1 MIIVLSGF
9 EIKDIEE
16 IIPADE
22 SNQCWRLMRQ
32 GKVVACTTDEKL
44 IKVKVEVGGE

>member
-1 MIIVLSGF
+1 MIVILSGF

-32 GKVVACTTDEKL
+32 EKVVACTTDKNL
-44 IKVKVEVGGE
+44 IKVKSE